1 MGTAFKILG
10 VISGVILVGSLIVMN
25 SVPAPVDLF
34 FVEGEISVF
43 LIIMVSFLSGFST
56 CLTYLWLRKVLAHKK
71 KPKRYIDR
79 RELETD
85 LIDIEE
91 I

>member
-10 VISGVILVGSLIVMN
+10 AISGVIIIGSLIVMN

-43 LIIMVSFLSGFST
+43 LIIIVSFLSGFTT
-56 CLTYLWLRKVLAHKK
+56 CLTYLWLRKVLVYKK

>member
-10 VISGVILVGSLIVMN
+10 VISGMILVGSLIVMN

-43 LIIMVSFLSGFST
+43 LIIMVSFLSGFTT
-56 CLTYLWLRKVLAHKK
+56 CLTYLWLRKVLMHKK

-79 RELETD
+79 REFETD

>member
-43 LIIMVSFLSGFST
+43 LISFLSGFST

>member
-10 VISGVILVGSLIVMN
+10 VISAVIIIGSLIVMN
-25 SVPAPVDLF
+25 STPAPVDLF

-43 LIIMVSFLSGFST
+43 LIIMVSFLSGFTS
-56 CLTYLWLRKVLAHKK
+56 CLTLRWLRKVLPHKK

-79 RELETD
+79 KKLETD